1 MLPRLATV
9 LGLLAALVLGT
20 AEAKAERR
28 VALVIGNAAYVNTP
42 ALRNPRNDASD
53 VAAALKRLDFD
64 VVLGL
69 DLDQQKFAAVID
81 QFARRLDDADV
92 ALFYYAGHGLQIN
105 NKNYLVSTDARLT
118 NEFLIPSETIEV
130 DSIVGLMESKVK
142 TNLVFLDACRNNPL
156 AEGLRKNLIAMKRSA
171 SLGRGLARI
180 EPASRDTLIAFSAA
194 PGQEAADG
202 SGRNS
207 PFTAALLEYLPKPNL
222 EVSVMLKLVAAQ
234 VGRLTQNTQ
243 RPQQLS
249 DMTRTFY
256 FANASADG
264 TPKSDAPPA
273 TLPGPQAR
281 RDALSA
287 PDEREIEIAFW
298 NSAQAANDCEAMR
311 AYQQRFPKGI
321 FISLAMIAE
330 QRLCQPQ
337 QRHVTLLEAAPG
349 NANSGSALPSSP
361 PPSARPAAATT
372 AQPPAAERPVPML
385 QPASPQQQPSLV
397 APSLTPQP
405 PNQQTVFVNPG
416 LAAPSTESRP
426 GQQAFRDCEQC
437 PEMVR
442 IPAGAFDMGSTDDP
456 TEGPVHRVTVKA
468 FSIGRY
474 PVKIGEW
481 KSCVAAGA
489 CHYQPQGDDDLPVY
503 NISWDDAQEYV
514 SWLSSRTGA
523 RYRLPTEAEW
533 EYAARG
539 RSTTKYWWG
548 NQLVPGKAA
557 CKGCGSQYAG
567 ARPMKVGLF
576 AANGFGLFDMTGSI
590 DQWVA
595 DCWNRNY
602 TGAPRDGSAWQKANC
617 RQHVLR
623 GGSWKNDVSYSR
635 TSSRNNYDTD
645 IRYPTHGLRVVRAGE
660 D

>member
-1 MLPRLATV
+1 MLPRIATV

-20 AEAKAERR
+20 ADAKAERR

-53 VAAALKRLDFD
+53 IAAALRRLNFD
-64 VVLGL
+64 VILGL
-69 DLDQQKFAAVID
+69 DLDQQKFAAVVD

-156 AEGLRKNLIAMKRSA
+156 ADGLRKNLIAMKRSA

-202 SGRNS
+202 NGRNS
-207 PFTAALLEYLPKPNL
+207 PFTTALLEYLPKPNL

-264 TPKSDAPPA
+264 TPKSDAPA
-273 TLPGPQAR
+273 LPGPVQAQR
-281 RDALSA
+281 NAVPGS
-287 PDEREIEIAFW
+287 DERDIEIAFW

-321 FISLAMIAE
+321 FMSLAMIAE

-349 NANSGSALPSSP
+349 NANSGSTLTTP
-361 PPSARPAAATT
+361 PAAAPPAAPIL
-372 AQPPAAERPVPML
+372 AQPPAAGRPAPSL
-385 QPASPQQQPSLV
+385 QPASPPQLPSLA
-397 APSLTPQP
+397 APSVAPQP

-416 LAAPSTESRP
+416 LAPPSTESRP
-426 GQQAFRDCEQC
+426 DQQAFRDCEQC
-437 PEMVR
+437 PEMMRV
-442 IPAGAFDMGSTDDP
+442 PAGTFEMGSADDP

-481 KSCVAAGA
+481 KACVAAGA
-489 CHYQPQGDDDLPVY
+489 CRYQPQGDDDLPVY

-557 CKGCGSQYAG
+557 CKGCGGQYAG
-567 ARPMKVGLF
+567 SRPMKVGMF

-602 TGAPRDGSAWQKANC
+602 AGAPRDGSAWEKANC

-623 GGSWKNDVSYSR
+623 GGSWKNDASYSR

-660 D
+660 E